1 MEMPWEMQNAQNV
14 KLRKLTVRVT
24 PLKPHFCEAC
34 DQYYCN
40 ESALQQ
46 HNNSYHFVM
55 KTPEKTKNEIPPH
68 IPVLDESEESKNNF
82 LAAGD
87 EFSDSGIDYQQNLH
101 NPVFYE
107 SEKLEKK
114 VLKACNDFSNI
125 DVDQQQN
132 LHNTGM
138 EKLEKSD
145 FEISNNDFSNNDP
158 QEMHDNEMRDHKCDK
173 CDKMFKKFQHL
184 KKHIKTVHEGVKEHK
199 CSTCGKMFK
208 QIGHL
213 RTHIRNVHEGIK
225 DQECKLCGKMFK
237 MRGHL
242 KAHMKSVHKIENL
255 NEFEQQQAQSQTNN
269 IANNS
274 DLKSNMNN
282 AHVNN
287 AHVNNAHVNNAHV
300 NNAHVN
306 NAYPFR
312 ECNFQSV
319 PVQEN
324 MKYVQGTNTTT
335 QGVQGIQY
343 NTGGENVNQYNE
355 NRSQAIPHWNHP
367 APQMNGA
374 WGEVRRTEHVF
385 SYERKPIE
393 ARYFMNNVENN
404 DGVTDFDISAKH
416 YKCDLCENVF
426 LTVQSLNNH
435 FDIIHLQD

>member
-1 MEMPWEMQNAQNV
+1 MEMPWKMQNAQNV
-14 KLRKLTVRVT
+14 KLRELTVRVT
-24 PLKPHFCEAC
+24 PLKPYFCESC

-40 ESALQQ
+40 KSALQQ
-46 HNNSYHFVM
+46 HNNTYHFVM
-55 KTPEKTKNEIPPH
+55 KTPEKTKNEIPTP
-68 IPVLDESEESKNNF
+68 ILDESESPKKEQIAP
-82 LAAGD
+82 AAGN
-87 EFSDSGIDYQQNLH
+87 EFSNNGIDSQQNLH
-101 NPVFYE
+101 NPILYE
-107 SEKLEKK
+107 SEKFEKK
-114 VLKACNDFSNI
+114 LLAACNDFSNN
-125 DVDQQQN
+125 DANQQQN
-132 LHNTGM
+132 LHNTEM
-138 EKLEKSD
+138 EKHEKSD

-158 QEMHDNEMRDHKCDK
+158 QEMHENEMRDHKCDK

-213 RTHIRNVHEGIK
+213 RTHIKNVHEGIK

-255 NEFEQQQAQSQTNN
+255 NEFEQQQHAKSLTNN

-306 NAYPFR
+306 NAHVNNAYPFR
-312 ECNFQSV
+312 ECNFQSI
-319 PVQEN
+319 P
-324 MKYVQGTNTTT
+324 VQGTNTTA
-335 QGVQGIQY
+335 QGVHGIQY

-367 APQMNGA
+367 TPQMNGA
-374 WGEVRRTEHVF
+374 WGEVRRTEQVF
-385 SYERKPIE
+385 NYERKPIE